1 MIKPHIHKTK
11 IIRAKNSDK
20 VITDIINKIYKEGPI
35 SNVDLEKLAY
45 IKLFHP
51 EIFKLYESKI
61 LYLMG
66 LFYKPLKP
74 HSLVEVVYNAYSKD
88 ILTNFKNSFTPLQV
102 NVIKNINEKKYFSF
116 SAPTSSGKS
125 YLFMDLI
132 KNRTDDIVI
141 IVPSRALIA
150 EYLEKT
156 LKILEGNKN
165 VLVLQFV
172 ENINIKHTIRR
183 VFILTPER
191 ARELFKFKDL
201 FNIGLFLIDE
211 AQLSEEELRGLTFDS
226 LIRRI
231 NTTFPNATKVFAHPF
246 INNPQA
252 QFEKHNI
259 SDNCSYKNYEQNSVG
274 KIYLTPVKGD
284 IFAYRPTFKPD
295 RYYYTRNIIKKIL
308 KQPSATI
315 LIYASKSKIYSK
327 KLFEEFKEYLDLCTE
342 ITDPNALEIIKELQE
357 YIGAK
362 EYDKVS
368 NLIMMMKKGVV
379 IHHGSIPLKARFLIE
394 KFINLGYAKICFAT
408 STLLQGINMPFDL
421 VWIDNYRFKGN
432 QDKKSLE
439 LKNLIGRAGRSKSA
453 NNTFDYGF
461 VVIPEKNYNNFLER
475 LNIDTKIKNTS
486 ELDNEN
492 FSSLPEDMKDLVE
505 ATRNNTFDDELQ
517 ITKLQKERIKD
528 ANLDTDIK
536 FILDNMFIDNK
547 ILSASDY
554 QNMDNSIREQVKN
567 SFKKIFVKH
576 LRRNELTEAEQSIL
590 SVALRI
596 LLWKIQGRSFS
607 QIVAFRYNYITD
619 DESRHNLKRQLKD
632 ELISEKE
639 YRKKV
644 ASTKLKYSQ
653 VPSELPNVNA
663 YKKSL
668 FDKNKTFKDFDYDKL
683 VYDTY
688 EYIDTVLSFS
698 LSNPISAAFQIYYD
712 KTQDSRA
719 LAMIN
724 YLKYGTNN
732 SKEIM
737 LLRYGFDF
745 EDLDWLMSCVDS
757 IDETEIVFNNELVN
771 ELEHYQ
777 KEIIYRYYNLVE

>member
-11 IIRAKNSDK
+11 IIKAKNVDK
-20 VITDIINKIYKEGPI
+20 VITDIINRMYLEGPT
-35 SNVDLEKLAY
+35 SSVDLEKLAY

-51 EIFKLYESKI
+51 ELFKLYESKI

-66 LFYKPLKP
+66 LFYKPLTP
-74 HSLVEVVYNAYSKD
+74 HSLLEMVYSSYAKD
-88 ILTNFKNSFTPLQV
+88 IKTTLQNSFTPLQV
-102 NVIKNINEKKYFSF
+102 NMIKNIEDKKYFSF

-132 KNRTDDIVI
+132 KNRLDDIVI

-156 LKILEGNKN
+156 IKILGGDKN

-172 ENINIKHTIRR
+172 DNINIKHTKRR

-231 NTTFPNATKVFAHPF
+231 STTFPNATKVFAHPF

-259 SDNCSYKNYEQNSVG
+259 TDNCSYKNYKQNSVG
-274 KIYLTPVKGD
+274 KIYLTPIQGD
-284 IFAYRPTFKPD
+284 IFAYRPTFKSD

-308 KQPSATI
+308 KQQGTTI
-315 LIYASKSKIYSK
+315 LIYASKTKIYSK
-327 KLFEEFKEYLDLCTE
+327 KLFEDFKEYIDLCNE
-342 ITDPNALEIIKELQE
+342 IADSNALEIIKELQE
-357 YIGAK
+357 YIGAT
-362 EYDKVS
+362 EYEKVS
-368 NLIMMMKKGVV
+368 NLINMMKKGIV

-394 KFINLGYAKICFAT
+394 KFINSGYAKICFAT

-421 VWIDNYRFKGN
+421 VWIDNYRFIGN
-432 QDKKSLE
+432 ENKKSLE
-439 LKNLIGRAGRSKSA
+439 IKNLIGRAGRSKSTVG
-453 NNTFDYGF
+453 TFDYGF
-461 VVIPEKNYNNFLER
+461 VIVPQENYDNFLKR
-475 LNIDTKIKNTS
+475 INIVTEIKNTS
-486 ELDNEN
+486 ELDEEY
-492 FSSLPEDMKDLVE
+492 FTSLPEDVKDLVE

-517 ITKLQKERIKD
+517 ITELQKERIKNADLD
-528 ANLDTDIK
+528 ADIK
-536 FILDNMFIDNK
+536 LILDNMFIDNE
-547 ILSASDY
+547 IISASDY
-554 QNMDNSIREQVKN
+554 KNMDDSIREQVKN

-576 LRRNELTEAEQSIL
+576 LRRNDLSEAEQSIL

-596 LLWKIQGRSFS
+596 LLWRVQGRSFS

-619 DESRHNLKRQLKD
+619 DERRNALKRQLT
-632 ELISEKE
+632 ENQISEKE
-639 YRKKV
+639 YRKQI

-653 VPSELPNVNA
+653 IPMELPKANA
-663 YKKSL
+663 YKRSL
-668 FDKNKTFKDFDYDKL
+668 FDQNATFKDFDYDNL

-688 EYIDTVLSFS
+688 EYLDTVLSFS

-712 KTQDSRA
+712 RTQDSRA

-737 LLRYGFDF
+737 LLRYGFDS
-745 EDLDWLMSCVDS
+745 EDLDWLNSCVKI
-757 IDETEIVFNNELVN
+757 IDENEIIFDNKSVEQLTS
-771 ELEHYQ
+771 YQ
-777 KEIIYRYYNLVE
+777 KDIICRYYN

>member
-1 MIKPHIHKTK
+1 MIKPHIHKTNV
-11 IIRAKNSDK
+11 IRAKNVDK
-20 VITDIINKIYKEGPI
+20 VITDIINKMYKEGPI

-51 EIFKLYESKI
+51 KIFKMYESKI

-66 LFYKPLKP
+66 IFYKPLKP
-74 HSLVEVVYNAYSKD
+74 HSLVEMVYNAYAKD
-88 ILTNFKNSFTPLQV
+88 IKTNLKNSFTPIQV
-102 NVIKNINEKKYFSF
+102 NMIKNIDEKKYFSF

-132 KNRTDDIVI
+132 KHRKDDIVI

-156 LKILEGNKN
+156 LKILDNNKD

-172 ENINIKHTIRR
+172 DNINIRHTKRR

-211 AQLSEEELRGLTFDS
+211 AQLSEENMRGLTFDS

-231 NTTFPNATKVFAHPF
+231 NTEFPNATKVFAHPF

-259 SDNCSYKNYEQNSVG
+259 TENSSFKSYKQNSVG
-274 KIYLTPVKGD
+274 KIYLTPIKGD
-284 IFAYRPTFKPD
+284 IFAYRPTFKPG

-308 KQPSATI
+308 KQKGTTI
-315 LIYASKSKIYSK
+315 LIYASKAKIYSK
-327 KLFEEFKEYLDLCTE
+327 KLFEDFRDYLDLCDE
-342 ITDPNALEIIKELQE
+342 ITNPNAIKIIKELQE
-357 YIGAK
+357 YIGATEDK
-362 EYDKVS
+362 KVS
-368 NLIMMMKKGVV
+368 NLVKMMQKGIV

-394 KFINLGYAKICFAT
+394 KFINSGYAKICFAT

-421 VWIDNYRFKGN
+421 VWIDNYRFRGN
-432 QDKKSLE
+432 EDKKSLE
-439 LKNLIGRAGRSKSA
+439 IKNLIGRAGRSKTFSNA
-453 NNTFDYGF
+453 FDYGF
-461 VVIPEKNYNNFLER
+461 VIVPKENYNNFLER

-486 ELDNEN
+486 ELDNDD
-492 FSSLPEDMKDLVE
+492 FSSLPEDAKDIVD

-517 ITKLQKERIKD
+517 ITELQKERIKN
-528 ANLDTDIK
+528 ANLDDDIK
-536 FILDNMFIDNK
+536 LILDNMFIDDN
-547 ILSASDY
+547 IISAANY
-554 QNMDNSIREQVKN
+554 KNMNNNTRELVKN
-567 SFKKIFVKH
+567 SFKNIFVKH
-576 LRRNELTEAEQSIL
+576 LRRKNFSYAEQSIL

-596 LLWKIQGRSFS
+596 LLWKVQGRSFS

-619 DESRHNLKRQLKD
+619 DERRNDLRRQLK
-632 ELISEKE
+632 EKLISEKE
-639 YRKKV
+639 FHKQI

-653 VPSELPNVNA
+653 IPSELPNVNA
-663 YKKSL
+663 FQKSL
-668 FDKNKTFKDFDYDKL
+668 FDKNATFKDFDYDKL

-688 EYIDTVLSFS
+688 EYLDTVLSFS
-698 LSNPISAAFQIYYD
+698 LSNPISAAFKMYYD

-745 EDLDWLMSCVDS
+745 EELDWLAPCVKS
-757 IDETEIVFNNELVN
+757 IDENEIIFDDVL
-771 ELEHYQ
+771 LEKLEQYQ
-777 KEIIYRYYNLVE
+777 KDIICRYCN